1 MSAYTIALATPADI
15 ADYVQ
20 EPGAVTSD
28 SDKLAAA
35 LQEGK
40 FSALIARSGDEAV
53 ALATFY
59 STYSTWTTVTGL
71 NLDDLFVEPAHRAAG
86 LGKRMLGRL
95 GQLAQER
102 GCERIEWMV
111 HLWNDSAIAFYE
123 QRLGAKPLNDLKR
136 EKLEGKEAISRLAA
150 LA

>member
-1 MSAYTIALATPADI
+1 
-15 ADYVQ
+15 
-20 EPGAVTSD
+20 
-28 SDKLAAA
+28 
-35 LQEGK
+35 
-40 FSALIARSGDEAV
+40 
-53 ALATFY
+53 
-59 STYSTWTTVTGL
+59 
-71 NLDDLFVEPAHRAAG
+71 
-86 LGKRMLGRL
+86 MLGRL